1 MIDYETF
8 MNIDIDTKD
17 FQEVYNSMAD
27 NKLEFTGGKM
37 KIGKFIN
44 KMFKGKKFKLPK
56 KFKNLFE
63 KNKKGGDGSTVQN
76 YDADNFFHL
85 TSADKSYTNI
95 NNMTDYKYGKFDFIG
110 SMNVMRT

>member
-17 FQEVYNSMAD
+17 FQDVYNSMAD
-27 NKLEFTGGKM
+27 NKLVFTGGRM
-37 KIGKFIN
+37 KIGKFI
-44 KMFKGKKFKLPK
+44 KKIFKVKKIKLPK
-56 KFKNLFE
+56 KFRKLF
-63 KNKKGGDGSTVQN
+63 KKGGDGSTVPN

-85 TSADKSYTNI
+85 TRPDMSYTNI
-95 NNMTDYKYGKFDFIG
+95 NNMTDYNYGNFDFTG